1 MSSKEQKPKKVKS
14 KWFRIATAGDTTDG
28 REIQENWIQEIV
40 ETYNPQTYGARIN
53 VEHIRSVF
61 PDSSFGAYGDVVAV
75 KAEKVE
81 VNGEK
86 KLTLFAQ
93 IEPNENLI
101 ELNKRKQ
108 KIYTSIEVNPNF
120 ANTGKAYLVG
130 LAVTDSPA
138 SLGTDMLQFAA
149 NAEVNPLESKK
160 QHKDN
165 LFTAA
170 IEADLDFEEV
180 AEPKVFGAGL
190 VESVRKLFRK
200 QEQQDQATT
209 ESFSNQEQAILE
221 IAQQAADQGAEVTE
235 LQNSYKELQQKHEQ
249 LANDFSELKEKL
261 DGTPDQPSRP
271 KASRSSFSE
280 LDEDVDC

>member
-1 MSSKEQKPKKVKS
+1 MSSKEQKAKKFKS
-14 KWFRIATAGDTTDG
+14 KWFRVATAGDTTDG
-28 REIQENWIQEIV
+28 REIQENWIQEIA

-53 VEHIRSVF
+53 VEHIRSAF

-75 KAEKVE
+75 KAEKVD
-81 VNGEK
+81 VDGEK

-93 IEPNENLI
+93 IEPNDNLI
-101 ELNKRKQ
+101 ELNKRNQ

-120 ANTGKAYLVG
+120 ANSGKAYLVG

-149 NAEVNPLESKK
+149 SAQVNPLAHKK

-170 IEADLDFEEV
+170 AEVAFEFEEV
-180 AEPKVFGAGL
+180 TEPKVFGSGL
-190 VESVRKLFRK
+190 VDSVRKLFKK
-200 QEQQDQATT
+200 QEQATT

-221 IAQQAADQGAEVTE
+221 IAQQAAEQGTEVTE
-235 LQNSYKELQQKHEQ
+235 LRNSYTALQQKHEQ
-249 LANDFSELKEKL
+249 LANDFSELQSKL
-261 DGTPDQPSRP
+261 DITPDKSPRP

-280 LDEDVDC
+280 LEEDVDC

>member
-1 MSSKEQKPKKVKS
+1 MSSKEQKPKKFKS

-190 VESVRKLFRK
+190 VGTIRNLFKK
-200 QEQQDQATT
+200 QEQATT
-209 ESFSNQEQAILE
+209 ESFTNTEQAILE
-221 IAQQAADQGAEVTE
+221 IAQQTAEQGSEVTNLQTSYNE
-235 LQNSYKELQQKHEQ
+235 LKQKHDQ
-249 LANDFSELKEKL
+249 LATDFSQLQSKL
-261 DGTPDQPSRP
+261 DITPDQSPRP
-271 KASRSSFSE
+271 KASSTSFSE
-280 LDEDVDC
+280 IEAEVDC

>member
-190 VESVRKLFRK
+190 VESVRKLFKK

>member
-1 MSSKEQKPKKVKS
+1 MSSKEQKPKKFKS

-28 REIQENWIQEIV
+28 REIQENWIQEIA

-53 VEHIRSVF
+53 VEHIRSVL

-75 KAEKVE
+75 KAEKVD

-93 IEPNENLI
+93 IEPNDNLI
-101 ELNKRKQ
+101 ALNKLNQ

-149 NAEVNPLESKK
+149 KAEKNPFESKK

-170 IEADLDFEEV
+170 AEAELEFEEV
-180 AEPKVFGAGL
+180 EEPKVFGAGL
-190 VESVRKLFRK
+190 VGTIRNLFKK
-200 QEQQDQATT
+200 QEQQEQATT
-209 ESFSNQEQAILE
+209 ESFSNTEQAILE
-221 IAQQAADQGAEVTE
+221 IAQQTAEQGSEVTN
-235 LQNSYKELQQKHEQ
+235 LQTSY
-249 LANDFSELKEKL
+249 SELKQKHDQLATDFSQLLSKL
-261 DGTPDQPSRP
+261 DITPDQSPRP
-271 KASRSSFSE
+271 KASSTSFSE
-280 LDEDVDC
+280 IEAEVDC

>member
-1 MSSKEQKPKKVKS
+1 MSSKEQKAKKFKS

-28 REIQENWIQEIV
+28 REIQANWIQEIAAS
-40 ETYNPQTYGARIN
+40 YNPQTYGARIN
-53 VEHIRSVF
+53 VEHIRSVY
-61 PDSSFGAYGDVVAV
+61 PDSSFGAYGDVIAV
-75 KAEKVE
+75 KAETVD
-81 VNGEK
+81 VDGEK

-93 IEPNENLI
+93 IEPNDNLI

-120 ANTGKAYLVG
+120 ANSGKAYLVG

-149 NAEVNPLESKK
+149 NAEVNPLADKK

-170 IEADLDFEEV
+170 SETSFEFEEV

-190 VESVRKLFRK
+190 VESVRKLFKK
-200 QEQQDQATT
+200 QEQQEQAAT

-221 IAQQAADQGAEVTE
+221 IAQQAADQGTEVTNLQTSYSE
-235 LQNSYKELQQKHEQ
+235 LKQQHEQ
-249 LANDFSELKEKL
+249 LATDFAELKTQL
-261 DGTPDQPSRP
+261 DGTPDQASRP
-271 KASRSSFSE
+271 KASSTSFSE
-280 LDEDVDC
+280 EEVDC

>member
-1 MSSKEQKPKKVKS
+1 
-14 KWFRIATAGDTTDG
+14 AGDTTDG

-180 AEPKVFGAGL
+180 TEPKVFGAGL
-190 VESVRKLFRK
+190 VESVRKLFKK

>member
-1 MSSKEQKPKKVKS
+1 MQHEQPRAETKKFKS

-28 REIQENWIQEIV
+28 REIQENWIQEIA

-53 VEHIRSVF
+53 VEHIRSVL
-61 PDSSFGAYGDVVAV
+61 PDSSFGAYGNVIAV

-93 IEPNENLI
+93 IEPNDNLI
-101 ELNKRKQ
+101 ALNKRNQ

-149 NAEVNPLESKK
+149 KAEKTRLRVKSSIKTTCLQLQLKLNLNLKKSKNQKFLVLVSLAQFEIYSKSKNK
-160 QHKDN
+160 Q
-165 LFTAA
+165 
-170 IEADLDFEEV
+170 
-180 AEPKVFGAGL
+180 
-190 VESVRKLFRK
+190 
-200 QEQQDQATT
+200 
-209 ESFSNQEQAILE
+209 
-221 IAQQAADQGAEVTE
+221 
-235 LQNSYKELQQKHEQ
+235 
-249 LANDFSELKEKL
+249 
-261 DGTPDQPSRP
+261 QPSLLATQSKPSLKLLNKLLNRVQKSQIYRP
-271 KASRSSFSE
+271 LIAN
-280 LDEDVDC
+280 

>member
-1 MSSKEQKPKKVKS
+1 MSSKEQKPKKFKS

-75 KAEKVE
+75 KAEKVD

-101 ELNKRKQ
+101 ELNKRNQ

-120 ANTGKAYLVG
+120 ANSGKAYLIG

-138 SLGTDMLQFAA
+138 SLGTDQLQFAA
-149 NAEVNPLESKK
+149 QAEINPFAHKK

-170 IEADLDFEEV
+170 VEAELDFEEV

-190 VESVRKLFRK
+190 VESVRKLFK
-200 QEQQDQATT
+200 KEEQQEQATT

-221 IAQQAADQGAEVTE
+221 IAQQTAEHGTEVTN
-235 LQNSYKELQQKHEQ
+235 LQASYKELQQKHEQ
-249 LANDFSELKEKL
+249 LVSDFSEFKEKL
-261 DGTPDQPSRP
+261 DSTPDQPSRP
-271 KASRSSFSE
+271 KASSTSFSE
-280 LDEDVDC
+280 IEEVDC

>member
-1 MSSKEQKPKKVKS
+1 MSSKEQNPKKFKS

-28 REIQENWIQEIV
+28 REIQENWIQEIA

-53 VEHIRSVF
+53 VEHIRSVL
-61 PDSSFGAYGDVVAV
+61 PDSSFGAYGNVIAV
-75 KAEKVE
+75 KAEKVD

-93 IEPNENLI
+93 IEPNDNLI
-101 ELNKRKQ
+101 ALNKRNQ

-149 NAEVNPLESKK
+149 KAEKNPFESKK

-170 IEADLDFEEV
+170 AEAELEFEEV
-180 AEPKVFGAGL
+180 EEPKVFGAGL
-190 VESVRKLFRK
+190 VSTIRNLFKK
-200 QEQQDQATT
+200 QEQATN
-209 ESFSNQEQAILE
+209 ESFSNTEQAILE
-221 IAQQAADQGAEVTE
+221 IAQQTAEQGTEVTN
-235 LQNSYKELQQKHEQ
+235 LQTSYSDLKQKHDQ
-249 LANDFSELKEKL
+249 LANQFAQLKTEL

-271 KASRSSFSE
+271 TASSSSFSE
-280 LDEDVDC
+280 TDEEVDF

>member
-190 VESVRKLFRK
+190 VESVRKLFKK
-200 QEQQDQATT
+200 QEQRDQATT

-221 IAQQAADQGAEVTE
+221 IAQQAADQG
-235 LQNSYKELQQKHEQ
+235 
-249 LANDFSELKEKL
+249 
-261 DGTPDQPSRP
+261 
-271 KASRSSFSE
+271 
-280 LDEDVDC
+280 

>member
-1 MSSKEQKPKKVKS
+1 MSSKEQNPKKFKS

-28 REIQENWIQEIV
+28 REIQENWIQEIA

-53 VEHIRSVF
+53 VEHIRSVL
-61 PDSSFGAYGDVVAV
+61 PDSSFGAYGNVVAV
-75 KAEKVE
+75 KAEKVD

-93 IEPNENLI
+93 IEPNDNLI
-101 ELNKRKQ
+101 ALNKRNQ

-149 NAEVNPLESKK
+149 KAEKNPFESKK

-170 IEADLDFEEV
+170 AEAELEFEEV
-180 AEPKVFGAGL
+180 EEPKVFGAGL
-190 VESVRKLFRK
+190 VGTIRNLFKK
-200 QEQQDQATT
+200 QEQATT
-209 ESFSNQEQAILE
+209 ESFSNTEQAILE
-221 IAQQAADQGAEVTE
+221 IAQQTAEQGIEVTN
-235 LQNSYKELQQKHEQ
+235 LQTSY
-249 LANDFSELKEKL
+249 SELKQKHDQLATDFSQLLSKL
-261 DGTPDQPSRP
+261 DITPDQSPRP
-271 KASRSSFSE
+271 KASNTSFSE
-280 LDEDVDC
+280 IEAEVDC

>member
-1 MSSKEQKPKKVKS
+1 MSSKEQKPKKFKS

-53 VEHIRSVF
+53 VEHIRSVS

-75 KAEKVE
+75 KAEKVD

-93 IEPNENLI
+93 IEPNDNLI
-101 ELNKRKQ
+101 ALNKRNQ

-120 ANTGKAYLVG
+120 ANSGKAYLVG
-130 LAVTDSPA
+130 LAVTDYPA

-149 NAEVNPLESKK
+149 NAEKNPFESKK

-170 IEADLDFEEV
+170 AEAELEFEEV
-180 AEPKVFGAGL
+180 EEPKVFGAGL
-190 VESVRKLFRK
+190 VSTIRNIFKK
-200 QEQQDQATT
+200 QEQQEQATT
-209 ESFSNQEQAILE
+209 ESFSNTEQAILE
-221 IAQQAADQGAEVTE
+221 IAQQTAEQGSEVTN
-235 LQNSYKELQQKHEQ
+235 LQASYNDLKQKHDQ
-249 LANDFSELKEKL
+249 LATDFSQLQAKL
-261 DGTPDQPSRP
+261 DITPDQSPRP
-271 KASRSSFSE
+271 TASSTSFSE
-280 LDEDVDC
+280 IEAEVDC

>member
-1 MSSKEQKPKKVKS
+1 MSSKEQKAKKFKS

-28 REIQENWIQEIV
+28 REIQENWIQEIAD
-40 ETYNPQTYGARIN
+40 TYNPATYGARIN

-81 VNGEK
+81 IDGEK

-120 ANTGKAYLVG
+120 ANSGKAYLVG

-149 NAEVNPLESKK
+149 NADVNPLESKK

-170 IEADLDFEEV
+170 AEADIDFEEV
-180 AEPKVFGAGL
+180 IEPKVFGAGL
-190 VESVRKLFRK
+190 VESVRKLFK
-200 QEQQDQATT
+200 KQDQATT

-221 IAQQAADQGAEVTE
+221 IAQQTAEQGTEVTD
-235 LQNSYKELQQKHEQ
+235 LQTSYNELQQKHEQ
-249 LANDFSELKEKL
+249 LANDFSEFKEKL

-271 KASRSSFSE
+271 KASSTSFSE
-280 LDEDVDC
+280 VEEEVDC

>member
-1 MSSKEQKPKKVKS
+1 MSSKEQKAKKFKS

-28 REIQENWIQEIV
+28 REIQENWIQEIAD
-40 ETYNPQTYGARIN
+40 TYNPATYGARIN

-81 VNGEK
+81 IDGEK

-120 ANTGKAYLVG
+120 ANSGKAYLVG

-149 NAEVNPLESKK
+149 NADVNPLESKK

-170 IEADLDFEEV
+170 AEADIDFEEV
-180 AEPKVFGAGL
+180 IEPKVFGAGL
-190 VESVRKLFRK
+190 VESVRKLFK
-200 QEQQDQATT
+200 KQDQATT

-221 IAQQAADQGAEVTE
+221 IAQQTAEQGTEVTD
-235 LQNSYKELQQKHEQ
+235 LQASYKELQQKHEQ
-249 LANDFSELKEKL
+249 LANDFSEFKEKL

-271 KASRSSFSE
+271 KASSTSFSE
-280 LDEDVDC
+280 VEEVDC

>member
-190 VESVRKLFRK
+190 VESVRKLFKK
-200 QEQQDQATT
+200 QEQRDQATT

>member
-1 MSSKEQKPKKVKS
+1 MSSKEQKPKKFKS

-190 VESVRKLFRK
+190 VESVRKLFKK
-200 QEQQDQATT
+200 QEQRDQATT

>member
-1 MSSKEQKPKKVKS
+1 MSSKEQKAKKFKS

-28 REIQENWIQEIV
+28 REIQENWIQEIAD
-40 ETYNPQTYGARIN
+40 TYNPATYGARIN

-75 KAEKVE
+75 KAEKVKID
-81 VNGEK
+81 GEK

-120 ANTGKAYLVG
+120 ANSGKAYLVG

-149 NAEVNPLESKK
+149 NADVNPLESKK

-170 IEADLDFEEV
+170 AEADIDFEEV
-180 AEPKVFGAGL
+180 IEPKVFGAGL
-190 VESVRKLFRK
+190 VESVRKLFK
-200 QEQQDQATT
+200 KQDQATT

-221 IAQQAADQGAEVTE
+221 IAQQTAEQGTEVTD
-235 LQNSYKELQQKHEQ
+235 LQASYKDLQQKHEQ
-249 LANDFSELKEKL
+249 LANDFSEFKEKL

-271 KASRSSFSE
+271 KASSTSFSE
-280 LDEDVDC
+280 VEEVDC